1 MKILVAYDGT
11 LNAKKALL
19 YGINKVQKEGGELT
33 VLQVFDRALFV
44 DYDAGPGAEQ
54 IARREAAHQL
64 DEGRRL
70 VAENGISQVRFIAR
84 DGQAAE
90 VIAEQTAADGP
101 DLVVVPPRYRS
112 VAARSPRPVFVIPGT
127 ILVPVDSSGALHS
140 TVTGI
145 AEEAAA
151 SGSKIVL
158 LGLVPVHLYSKEEKA
173 ELAKVTASTTAAVL
187 SLREAL
193 AEKGLSASEVIR
205 SGYPDDEILK
215 AADEL
220 NVSLV
225 MLPSGGTTPSELTKA
240 AAILLEEPGQLHRP
254 VIVLPAG
261 SPA

>member
-19 YGINKVQKEGGELT
+19 YGMNKVEKQGSDLT

-54 IARREAAHQL
+54 MARREAAHQL
-64 DEGRRL
+64 DEARSV
-70 VAENGISQVRFIAR
+70 VAENGISQVRFMAR

-90 VIAEQTAADGP
+90 VIAEQIAADGP

-112 VAARSPRPVFVIPGT
+112 VAARSQRPVYVIPGT
-127 ILVPVDSSGALHS
+127 ILVPVDSSGALPS
-140 TVTGI
+140 VVTAI
-145 AEEAAA
+145 AEEAVA

-173 ELAKVTASTTAAVL
+173 ELARITASTIAEVR

-205 SGYPDDEILK
+205 NGYPDEEILK

-220 NVSLV
+220 HASLV
-225 MLPSGGTTPSELTKA
+225 MLPAGGTTPSELTKA
-240 AAILLEEPGQLHRP
+240 AAILLEEPGQLHWP
-254 VIVLPAG
+254 IVVLPG
-261 SPA
+261 FPA